1 MFWILLL
8 LSAILLCG
16 PLRRVYLRHFTFSL
30 PATAGAFVG
39 FAAGNFVVGLAT
51 TPPLIAL
58 LLPWVL
64 AFGLGISLGEF
75 CKAWCDQTFGGRN
88 QRRGGNG
95 TGSTGQ
101 TTR

>member
-16 PLRRVYLRHFTFSL
+16 PLRRVYLRHFTVSL
-30 PATAGAFVG
+30 PATAGAFAG
-39 FAAGNFVVGLAT
+39 FAAGNFIVGLAT

-64 AFGLGISLGEF
+64 AFGLGNSLGEF
-75 CKAWCDQTFGGRN
+75 CKAWRDETFGS
-88 QRRGGNG
+88 RRENRDGP
-95 TGSTGQ
+95 Q
-101 TTR
+101 DHPLR